1 TTVLNGKE
9 FRAMHAEEIEQ
20 VFRSPAGY
28 LGPVKLPALSNAQ
41 MGNETQKLQLPPQP
55 AKTARVGDPVLESLP
70 LLLADIALQGRKN
83 LITGANKEDYHL
95 KNVTPGRDFHPTEW
109 VDLRNAAAGEGC
121 PKCGSPLVVGKA
133 MEIGHIF
140 KLGYKYSKSM
150 GATVLDK
157 DGKEV

>member
-1 TTVLNGKE
+1 IEEVAKFLGVSPTQKIKTLALMQLEDDAKNPGQKRTRPVIVLLRGDHSLNEAKLTTVLNGKE

-95 KNVTPGRDFHPTEW
+95 KNVTPGRDF
-109 VDLRNAAAGEGC
+109 
-121 PKCGSPLVVGKA
+121 
-133 MEIGHIF
+133 
-140 KLGYKYSKSM
+140 
-150 GATVLDK
+150 
-157 DGKEV
+157 